1 MPNSNEPVWRSDIDS
16 LAFHPSGH
24 SGFCVVHRRA
34 FGTLLGSAASP
45 QQSIDFY
52 RLHRDAFD
60 AAAHSKLEARAIA
73 ASENFHITSRDVRRQ
88 LKNPVASGDDVG

>member
-1 MPNSNEPVWRSDIDS
+1 MPYSNEPIWRSDIDS
-16 LAFHPSGH
+16 LAFRPSGH
-24 SGFCVVHRRA
+24 TGFCVVHRRA
-34 FGTLLGSAASP
+34 FGTLLGHAASP

-60 AAAHSKLEARAIA
+60 AAARAKLVARGSA
-73 ASENFHITSRDVRRQ
+73 ATENFHITSRDIRRQ